1 MILISVKY
9 HSATNRKGSRW
20 TATMQDGVVDGLTT
34 KLRATVS
41 YDHGNKD
48 KHDGRLEAC
57 LCLIRKWDA
66 KHPQIIISRGKR
78 SWKIKQVGEDHRHEY
93 IFTAYADYEDV

>member
-1 MILISVKY
+1 MILINVKY

-20 TATMQDGVVDGLTT
+20 TATMQDDVIDGITT
-34 KLRATVS
+34 KLRATVG
-41 YDHGNKD
+41 YDHGDKD

-57 LCLIRKWDA
+57 QRLIAKWDA
-66 KHPQIIISRGKR
+66 KHLMSIGGKYG
-78 SWKIKQVGEDHRHEY
+78 WKIEQVGEDHRHEY

>member
-9 HSATNRKGSRW
+9 HGPTRRKGSRW
-20 TATMQDGVVDGLTT
+20 TATMQDDVIDGITT
-34 KLRATVS
+34 KLRSTVS
-41 YDHGNKD
+41 YDHGDKD

-66 KHPQIIISRGKR
+66 KHPSIVGKR
-78 SWKIKQVGEDHRHEY
+78 DWKIEQVGEDHRHEY
-93 IFTAYADYEDV
+93 IFTAYADYGGV